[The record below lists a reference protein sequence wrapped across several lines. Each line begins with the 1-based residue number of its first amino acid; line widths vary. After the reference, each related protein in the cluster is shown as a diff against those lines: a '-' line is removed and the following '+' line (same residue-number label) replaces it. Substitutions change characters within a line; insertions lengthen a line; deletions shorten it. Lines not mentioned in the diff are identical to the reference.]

1 MWNKIQRIYVGSN
14 QVRPKYEYSYDFR
27 NKSST
32 ILTNDGWTIVK
43 GTPSFNNYGVRW
55 ADIRLTRDLPSLTN
69 AKKII
74 FYCSGTVISGSNI
87 ACRVANS
94 VTSSSSVWVSGVSL
108 DTGGNRRQVRIYD
121 TNTNY
126 SGLSTWTYTSSLV
139 FDLANKTF
147 TLTTSWLTTQTWTIT
162 DTQISNIR
170 ANTKK
175 IYIFVDN
182 SGSSTSWG
190 LATMWITIEY

>member
-1 MWNKIQRIYVGSN
+1 MGVYLWNNV
-14 QVRPKYEYSYDFR
+14 YEYSYDFR

-32 ILTNDGWTIVK
+32 ILTNDGWTTVK
-43 GTPSFNNYGVRW
+43 GTPSFSGYGVRW
-55 ADIRLTRDLPSLTN
+55 VDTRLTRDLPSLTN

-74 FYCSGTVISGSNI
+74 FYCSGTVVDGNI

-108 DTGGNRRQVRIYD
+108 EVGNNQRQVRIYD

-175 IYIFVDN
+175 IYIFVD
-182 SGSSTSWG
+182 SQGSNTSWG
-190 LATMWITIEY
+190 LATMWITIEE